1 MKADRRER
9 LQDSL
14 FKGVFLIFGPLVVAL
29 GIAVAVGSLRGDNV
43 DDNGLDRVW
52 SAEHSHWHAI
62 LPDGTETEVQEG
74 MVWNAEH
81 GHFHRVAAPTGALR
95 GHQTDRLDQKLDDA
109 ESLVEQ

>member
-1 MKADRRER
+1 MRISNASLR
-9 LQDSL
+9 LS
-14 FKGVFLIFGPLVVAL
+14 FLLVVAF
-29 GIAVAVGSLRGDNV
+29 IVGCSGCASESGSYTKD
-43 DDNGLDRVW
+43 
-52 SAEHSHWHAI
+52 SSPPE
-62 LPDGTETEVQEG
+62 EG